1 MMMDLTTMPRSM
13 AKLEYAA
20 VRLPFALL
28 DDRVIARHWD
38 EDASLRVGFERFLG
52 SLDEFAGLLLADDE
66 ILRRGRGLMRRT
78 EHVRH
83 EAGPPA
89 ATEEAPAER
98 AAGIPAAGHAH
109 GRPPHGRRP
118 RRSPCGR
125 RPRRRHAH
133 GRPQP
138 PRGRRPR
145 RCPCGRRPRRH
156 PHGLLSPAD
165 VPGADIPAD
174 VFAADVPPA
183 GLPAAEPPDTSTT
196 SATKA
201 STVDVA
207 FTLPAEVEADS
218 VALCGDFNDWSA
230 ETISAERADD
240 GTWQVTVALEPGRSY
255 RYRYLLDGERWEN
268 ARQADRY
275 APNAFGSVDSV
286 VVVE

>member
-98 AAGIPAAGHAH
+98 AAGIPAAGMPTA
-109 GRPPHGRRP
+109 
-118 RRSPCGR
+118 
-125 RPRRRHAH
+125 
-133 GRPQP
+133 
-138 PRGRRPR
+138 
-145 RCPCGRRPRRH
+145 
-156 PHGLLSPAD
+156 GLPTAGVPADLLAGDVPAAGMPTAGLNLPAAGVRADVLAAGVPAGIPTAGLPPAD